1 MPPPTAAAVSLP
13 QLPLRAT
20 PARPRSCCHRPP
32 APRHSWNG
40 GAAGHGPW
48 AAGCGLRA
56 AGCRGVV
63 CRACRAPDGGAGNGM
78 QWVHSRASLRGVAV
92 CPACPPCTHC
102 TLGPGT
108 HPMCTCT
115 PPLKR
120 KYDHLHTPVH
130 PPAYTCVPTWAPVHN
145 PSVQWPV
152 CPGGHSSEQQCGKQK
167 RHTMLQPWWDHS
179 CGLAKV

>member
-32 APRHSWNG
+32 APCHSWNG

-92 CPACPPCTHC
+92 CPACPPCMHC

-108 HPMCTCT
+108 STHRIQRILLGSRTVPSNFSQNQAKF
-115 PPLKR
+115 PLK
-120 KYDHLHTPVH
+120 LGSCWLGSEVGPVFGSD
-130 PPAYTCVPTWAPVHN
+130 PMRA
-145 PSVQWPV
+145 
-152 CPGGHSSEQQCGKQK
+152 G
-167 RHTMLQPWWDHS
+167 
-179 CGLAKV
+179 AKP